1 MRRISGGHEMLFIR
15 GSRKRTMG
23 TAFFYRAYSPR
34 ESPSN
39 SKRGNM
45 AVLFSIVVNKPDYQ
59 FSL

>member
-1 MRRISGGHEMLFIR
+1 
-15 GSRKRTMG
+15 MG